1 MNGTAVQL
9 ASRRDPLPAGGPGNV
24 CGLPLD
30 SQQFDTSSVLEVPA
44 RGRQVVLARFEL
56 PPQYCGHLENF
67 SQFTDAHARDLSQI
81 QTPGLRWLVLV
92 NNRPLHP
99 YLDLQHVINPWGYG
113 SFPVNI
119 RLDLDARVELVLKN
133 ENYDLDVDPANQRK
147 PEEQWNPRKIHV
159 VGGRLVGR
167 YWYNPMYGDV
177 ARRRD

>member
-9 ASRRDPLPAGGPGNV
+9 ASQRDHLHARSSGNV

-30 SQQFDTSSVLEVPA
+30 AQQFDSSRVLEVPA
-44 RGRQVVLARFEL
+44 RGRQVVLANFEL
-56 PPQYCGHLENF
+56 PPQYCGQLENF

-81 QTPGLRWLVLV
+81 RTPGLRWLVLV

-99 YLDLQHVINPWGYG
+99 FLDLQHVINPWGYG

-119 RLDLDARVELVLKN
+119 RLDPDARVEFVLKN
-133 ENYDLDVDPANQRK
+133 ERYDLDPQQ
-147 PEEQWNPRKIHV
+147 EQAEDLWDPRKIHR

-167 YWYNPMYGDV
+167 YWYNPLYGDV
-177 ARRRD
+177 AGRRD